1 MQELIMFN
9 PNPVGWFEIP
19 VLDLQRARHFYHHVF
34 AVEFE
39 IIEMGADV
47 MAMFPFDHAMA
58 GCSGALVQGP
68 DYEPCSTGTM
78 VYFACADVAPTLE
91 KVSHGGGTVLLGK
104 TSIGEHGYIAV
115 FLDSEGNK
123 VGMHSQQ

>member
-1 MQELIMFN
+1 MFN

-19 VLDLQRARHFYHHVF
+19 VLDMQRARHFYHHVF

-39 IIEMGADV
+39 LVAMGVDN
-47 MAMFPFDHAMA
+47 MAMFPFDHGLA

-68 DYEPCSTGTM
+68 DYEPSSNGTM
-78 VYFACADVAPTLE
+78 VYFECTDVAPLLA

-104 TSIGEHGYIAV
+104 TSIGEHGFIGV

-123 VGMHSQQ
+123 VGMHCRQ